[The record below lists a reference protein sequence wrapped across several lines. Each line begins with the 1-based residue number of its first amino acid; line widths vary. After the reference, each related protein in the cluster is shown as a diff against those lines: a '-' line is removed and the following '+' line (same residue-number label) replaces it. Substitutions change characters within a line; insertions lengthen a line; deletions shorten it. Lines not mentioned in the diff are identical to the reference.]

1 MSHLLHT
8 YPFSELGA
16 IYAEASKGVENL
28 RWRLDGD
35 ELRDLRSALSSLGNS
50 LSVHDCLTAYIVA
63 VLNYNR
69 SEPVHHVTNVNSYR
83 NIKAPFIDEDVA
95 GNLIQNVSS
104 GAIPADMTGIATAV
118 RAALVRCREPDYLK
132 NWISTASNLMLNSV
146 NAGKSFFFA
155 PQDNVM
161 TINSNTV

>member
-1 MSHLLHT
+1 MPHLLHT

-16 IYAEASKGVENL
+16 IYAEASKGVEHL
-28 RWRLDGD
+28 RWRLDSD
-35 ELRDLRSALSSLGNS
+35 ELRELRSALSSVGNS

-69 SEPVHHVTNVNSYR
+69 SEPVHHVTNVSSYR
-83 NIKAPFIDEDVA
+83 DIKAPFIDEGVA

-104 GAIPADMTGIATAV
+104 GAIPVDMAGIATAV
-118 RAALVRCREPDYLK
+118 RIALVRCRKPDYLK
-132 NWISTASNLMLNSV
+132 NWISTASNLMLTSANT
-146 NAGKSFFFA
+146 GKSFFFA